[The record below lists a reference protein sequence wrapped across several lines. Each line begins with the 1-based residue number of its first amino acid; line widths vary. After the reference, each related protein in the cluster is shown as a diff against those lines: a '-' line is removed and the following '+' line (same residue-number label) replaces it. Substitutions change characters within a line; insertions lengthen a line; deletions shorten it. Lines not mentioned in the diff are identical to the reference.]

1 VSKPEYPKA
10 PNKPYGLSRFFMLLL
25 RSMPETPSNIESL
38 NKAISDFLDDLKQ
51 LFEFVAF
58 ASMPRSAE
66 AFRQA
71 LQDWKLYFQEQ
82 DKALLAFII
91 KHGLIGVERHFT
103 DEQLWLLIRW
113 TVEHGNDVV
122 NRRLP
127 EFVKLKQI
135 QDIVNG
141 WGSIPYFMSRKKI
154 CDDAIEANRLGL
166 HTLVI
171 PALLPLA
178 EGLASEIV
186 PDPQSTKAVT
196 LASKAQMTHPT
207 TDANFGAATMEIFER
222 SYYGWEDFSQPA
234 TPEQFNR
241 HRILHGR
248 VSDYG
253 TPANSIRAFLLV
265 DTVAD
270 MWCRLSPKVAANL
283 AAASR
288 P

>member
-1 VSKPEYPKA
+1 
-10 PNKPYGLSRFFMLLL
+10 MLILQ
-25 RSMPETPSNIESL
+25 SMPDTPSSLESL
-38 NKAISDFLDDLKQ
+38 NKAISDFLESLQ
-51 LFEFVAF
+51 PLLQFVAF
-58 ASMPRSAE
+58 ASIPDSAE

-71 LQDWKLYFQEQ
+71 FEDWKLYFQEQ
-82 DKALLAFII
+82 DKALLAFVI

-103 DEQLWLLIRW
+103 DEQLWLLVRW

-127 EFVKLKQI
+127 EFVTTKQI

-141 WGSIPYFMSRKKI
+141 WGTIPYLLCRKRI
-154 CDDAIEANRLGL
+154 CADAVEAYRMGL

-186 PDPQSTKAVT
+186 SKPRRNDTVR
-196 LASKAQMTHPT
+196 LASEAQMTHPT
-207 TDANFGAATMEIFER
+207 TDADFGAATMEILER

-234 TPEQFNR
+234 IPEQFNR

-248 VSDYG
+248 ISDYG
-253 TPANSIRAFLLV
+253 TAANSIRAFLLV

-270 MWCRLSPKVAANL
+270 MWCRLSAKVAVNL
-283 AAASR
+283 SAPSLQ
-288 P
+288 

>member
-1 VSKPEYPKA
+1 
-10 PNKPYGLSRFFMLLL
+10 
-25 RSMPETPSNIESL
+25 MPDTSSDLESL
-38 NKAISDFLDDLKQ
+38 NKAISDFLESLQPLLQ
-51 LFEFVAF
+51 LVAF
-58 ASMPRSAE
+58 ASVPRSAE

-71 LQDWKLYFQEQ
+71 FEDWKLYFQEQ

-103 DEQLWLLIRW
+103 DEQLWLLVRW

-122 NRRLP
+122 NRRLS
-127 EFVKLKQI
+127 EFVKMKQI

-141 WGSIPYFMSRKKI
+141 WGRIPYFMCRKKI
-154 CDDAIEANRLGL
+154 CADAVEAYRMDL

-186 PDPQSTKAVT
+186 ANPRRNDTVK
-196 LASKAQMTHPT
+196 LASQAQMNHPT
-207 TDANFGAATMEIFER
+207 TDADFGAATMEILER

-234 TPEQFNR
+234 PPEQFNR

-248 VSDYG
+248 IPDYG
-253 TPANSIRAFLLV
+253 TAANSIRAFLLV

-283 AAASR
+283 SVQSLQ
-288 P
+288 